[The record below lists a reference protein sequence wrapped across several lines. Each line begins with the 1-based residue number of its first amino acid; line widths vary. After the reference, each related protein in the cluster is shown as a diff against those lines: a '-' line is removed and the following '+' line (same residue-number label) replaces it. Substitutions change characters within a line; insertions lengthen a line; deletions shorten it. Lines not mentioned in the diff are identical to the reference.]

1 MKPDMCRVFVFASVL
16 GFVSAACAGPLTGV
30 QQLLLVVPS
39 DWKEVSTRLVCFERT
54 NSSGE
59 WRKCGRTISVVI
71 GRNGLGWG
79 TGLHPTNHLEG
90 PSKREGDG
98 KSPAGIFRLSG
109 AFGYAELASVKW
121 IRLPYV
127 QCTSAL
133 ECVDDPQSAH
143 YNSTIERSKVAKPD
157 WQSFE
162 HMKRNDDLYRL
173 GIFVDHNAHPAVAGR
188 GSCIFIHIWEG
199 RGIGTSGCTAMA
211 PERLEELL
219 EWLDPSK
226 HPVLVQLPNS
236 EYFRWRRAW
245 ELPELYFENDIL
257 AR

>member
-1 MKPDMCRVFVFASVL
+1 MSMGKTCAVIFAAVW
-16 GFVSAACAGPLTGV
+16 SAISAWSAPLSDV
-30 QQLLLVVPS
+30 QQVLLVVPS
-39 DWKEVSTRLVCFERT
+39 DWNQVSTRMICFERT

-59 WRKCGRTISVVI
+59 WRKWGRTVPVVL

-79 TGLHPTNHLEG
+79 TGLHPTNDLRG
-90 PSKREGDG
+90 PIKREGDG

-109 AFGYAELASVKW
+109 AFGYAEATSAKW

-133 ECVDDPQSAH
+133 ECVDDPQSRH
-143 YNSTIERSKVAKPD
+143 YNTTLERSKVSKPD

-162 HMKRNDDLYRL
+162 HMKRSDELYEL
-173 GIFVDHNAHPAVAGR
+173 GIFIDHNVSPTAAGR
-188 GSCIFIHIWEG
+188 GSCIFMHIWEA

-211 PERLEELL
+211 RERLEEILRWL
-219 EWLDPSK
+219 EPSR
-226 HPVLVQLPNS
+226 HPVLVQLPNN
-236 EYFRWRRAW
+236 EYFSRRQAW

-257 AR
+257 TQ